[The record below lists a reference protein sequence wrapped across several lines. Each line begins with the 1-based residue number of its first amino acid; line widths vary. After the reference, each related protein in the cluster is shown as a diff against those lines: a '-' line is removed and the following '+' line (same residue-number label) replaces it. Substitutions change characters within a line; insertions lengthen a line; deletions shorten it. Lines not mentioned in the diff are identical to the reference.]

1 MKSPLPIIAL
11 TAVLSA
17 CAPTRSIPDAKHHA
31 ATFDPV
37 AVNIEFPPAMR
48 EISFESGGSKLNGLV
63 YIADGPGPHPT
74 TILLHGYAGN
84 ERNLDL
90 AQALR
95 RAGTNVV
102 YFNYRGT
109 WGSGGTFSI
118 PHALE
123 DVAHVVARAR
133 DAEWTSAYRADPDQV
148 ALVGHSFGGFL
159 GALTTAEDESLSCY
173 AHLAGADL
181 GTFGLLARADAEF
194 RSALSAGIGAD
205 MDPEGG
211 PIHGDIGAFMDDL
224 VDRGDA
230 YSLPSH
236 AAAIASRP
244 LMVVAG
250 TRDEAVPKEMHHD
263 PLMAALRE
271 AGAEAVTEVVYDDD
285 HSFSSHR
292 VDLARRLV
300 DWQREEC
307 WR

>member
-1 MKSPLPIIAL
+1 
-11 TAVLSA
+11 
-17 CAPTRSIPDAKHHA
+17 
-31 ATFDPV
+31 
-37 AVNIEFPPAMR
+37 MR
-48 EISFESGGSKLNGLV
+48 DVSFESGGSKLNGLV

-74 TILLHGYAGN
+74 TILLHGYPGN

-95 RAGTNVV
+95 RAGTNVI
-102 YFNYRGT
+102 YFDYRGT

-118 PHALE
+118 PHALD

-133 DAEWTSAYRADPDQV
+133 DADWASAYRVDPGQV

-159 GALTTAEDESLSCY
+159 GALTTAEDEGLPCY

-181 GTFGLLARADAEF
+181 GAFGLMARNDAEF
-194 RSALSAGIGAD
+194 RSALSASLGAD
-205 MDPEGG
+205 VDPDGG
-211 PIHGDIGAFMDDL
+211 PVRGEIEAIIDDMVNGAE
-224 VDRGDA
+224 A
-230 YSLPSH
+230 YSLPSR
-236 AAAIASRP
+236 AAGLATRP

-250 TRDEAVPKEMHHD
+250 TRDETLAKEVHHD
-263 PLMAALRE
+263 PLVAALRD
-271 AGAEAVTEVVYDDD
+271 ARAEGVTEVVYEDD

-292 VDLARRLV
+292 VDLSRRLV